1 MVMLSIRDDNR
12 DWLGE
17 VAVDSS
23 KRYKEINLMPLVRA
37 SNSYL
42 SINYVPGMKTRALHA
57 CFHLK
62 FTENVGGKNFHSHFK

>member
-23 KRYKEINLMPLVRA
+23 KRYKEINLMPLVRD
-37 SNSYL
+37 L
-42 SINYVPGMKTRALHA
+42 I
-57 CFHLK
+57 
-62 FTENVGGKNFHSHFK
+62 